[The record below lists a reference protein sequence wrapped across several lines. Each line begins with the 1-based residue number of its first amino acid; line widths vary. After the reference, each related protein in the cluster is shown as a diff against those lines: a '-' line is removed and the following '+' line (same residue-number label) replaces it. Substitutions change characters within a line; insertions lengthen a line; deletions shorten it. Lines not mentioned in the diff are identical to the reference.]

1 MKYNIITLLIINQ
14 IFYAISP
21 IPNWGL
27 SGQSVELE
35 ISSTYD
41 YILYDKTENG
51 LSVKLKKTI
60 TKDSNNELTT
70 QNYLTIY
77 QGSTNKGTV
86 PVDFN
91 DIDKQYTNKLGC
103 GILICPKGKFHP
115 YNFSGKTYI
124 DQPSGFVDNG
134 NWDLRCLEHKTGYF
148 YVFYLLNKGK
158 NFYYKYNGNIE
169 EKSGFIYSDFYDFK
183 FENEN
188 YGDDYYYK
196 FSVLKY
202 DGGNIRLSPD
212 SLKVNKGNGDVNQ
225 VSKGSSKNFNQAKTY
240 TQAYYDNN
248 FYFYYFTFND
258 ASDFESG
265 YSKSYIDFSSENDYK
280 NSVNNLNLEKKE
292 ETPLTFTENIEIKTM
307 NFIPGT
313 IYVYYKILNK
323 NKNTFYFGVIDIKK
337 NKVVY
342 NIEENFIEFIPNPT
356 KQGYEMFARTKN
368 SAYKICL
375 YKSSNSCV
383 NPSTCS
389 NLQLENSGNI
399 CSNVCSPGKVKL
411 VPDGYCVNSCDE
423 NIYTLNSEKT
433 ECGLCKYIN
442 SGNDFK
448 YKLVNTTGCISSIPI
463 NAEFYHEDSKLL
475 KCKDNYYLDDDNNCV
490 PDHCYVRCATCSEIG
505 TSMDDQKC
513 KSCTGGYQLVNENC
527 IVPPTT
533 IITPP
538 STLIINPTTEIIPS
552 SNLKVTPTTVVIPQ
566 TTIIKQQTTDIIE
579 TPITQ
584 IPEKVFKICSNK
596 RCDTCNEESNKI
608 KLCLSCDE
616 TKYKKVNYT
625 KNYSKYFNCMEEKE
639 LEIKY
644 YYDNSS
650 EQYKPCYKLCKKC
663 FGPGNVTS
671 HNCLECEDNYMFRP
685 GYNPNHNC
693 VVYAKYYYLSP
704 YNEYK
709 PLDSPICPE
718 VAKYT
723 LIKDNKTFCIYDC
736 KADETHQFLYSGKC
750 FNECPNGTS
759 NENYICKETDPDKI
773 YISENTIYINGN
785 NTIEII
791 EILAKTYAIEF
802 NYTSNHISTY
812 KNDEYNLLLYK
823 NPRIIG
829 STNLKVPDID
839 FGECY
844 DEVKKAYNIS
854 ETENLII
861 AIVDKKVKNNPSTF
875 YLFFH
880 PVSGVKLEIG
890 DICQNK
896 SIKMNENLLAML
908 DENNKNY
915 DLQIA
920 LADQGINIFD
930 INDPYYKDICYDFD
944 NPKNRDMALKDRIKE
959 TYVNVTLCDDGCTN
973 TGIDLKNKVAS
984 CDCKFNEV
992 TDNDLIHENAAI
1004 EYLVGEFFE
1013 IINSSNILVV
1023 KCYKY
1028 LFKYFTRS
1036 VGAIII
1042 LILFVSCLTFTGLF
1056 FTYELIRM
1064 KRYIFSLTEKYT
1076 SFLTN
1081 YSNIFKLFP
1090 PQRKNIKNK
1099 TAKIQI
1105 FKPKNEQDCKDNNI
1119 NSLHNDKKHGST
1131 RTINPISLLRQ
1142 QHNSKDLML
1151 SMKKRSSQF
1160 MPLKEISKVGPNEI
1174 FMEEGRKI
1182 KRFFKEYLETSPDD
1196 MEFDDAIKRDKRG
1209 FCRYFLDDLEEK
1221 QSLAYTFI
1229 ASDPINTRMIK
1240 LILFSLNITLDFVVI
1255 GLFYSEEYISELY
1268 QINEEDETFF
1278 SFIPRIFDKIIYTSL
1293 VSVLI
1298 GYLTDFF
1305 FLNENKVK
1313 GIFKREKD
1321 NKMILKRNIA
1331 LLIAEIQ
1338 KRYISFI
1345 IMTLVI
1351 FIISLYY
1358 ILCFNYVYP
1367 KTQIEWVKSSIL
1379 IIIIMQILSVLKC
1392 LYETIFR
1399 FLSFKCESEKLY
1411 KLSKLFENNLDY

>member
-1 MKYNIITLLIINQ
+1 MKYFILLLILNQ
-14 IFYAISP
+14 FFYVFSP
-21 IPNWGL
+21 IPNWSL
-27 SGQSVELE
+27 SDQSIDLM
-35 ISSTYD
+35 SNTTSYD
-41 YILYDKTENG
+41 YIIYKKTAYEIT
-51 LSVKLKKTI
+51 VTLKKTI
-60 TKDSNNELTT
+60 TKTSTGINSE
-70 QNYLTIY
+70 NYLTVD
-77 QGSTNKGTV
+77 GVGTMK
-86 PVDFN
+86 VDFE
-91 DIDKQYTNKLGC
+91 DIDSQYTNKLGKV
-103 GILICPKGKFHP
+103 ILICPKGKFHP
-115 YNFSGKTYI
+115 FDFKANEYI
-124 DQPSGFVDNG
+124 KHSTFIDVGD
-134 NWDLRCLEHKTGYF
+134 WDLRCYDHFSGYF
-148 YVFYLLNKGK
+148 LIFYLSK
-158 NFYYKYNGNIE
+158 NGNNFFYKFDTDYEMKECGYI
-169 EKSGFIYSDFYDFK
+169 SSYLYDFK
-183 FENEN
+183 LENKEGYQDKN
-188 YGDDYYYK
+188 YEYK
-196 FSVLKY
+196 FSILQNESGNLKLNGAALILNY
-202 DGGNIRLSPD
+202 EDKKVDKNVFQSTYIFKAKNNTQGSFD
-212 SLKVNKGNGDVNQ
+212 SQ
-225 VSKGSSKNFNQAKTY
+225 KNY
-240 TQAYYDNN
+240 
-248 FYFYYFTFND
+248 YYFTYNN
-258 ASDFESG
+258 ASDFKGG
-265 YSKSYIDFSSENDYK
+265 YSSTSVDFSSKSNYENSCK
-280 NSVNNLNLEKKE
+280 NKPVNTFDKSPLIFSDNVEILEMK
-292 ETPLTFTENIEIKTM
+292 
-307 NFIPGT
+307 FISGT
-313 IYVYYKILNK
+313 KYAYYKINNK
-323 NKNTFYFGVIDIKK
+323 NKNKIYYGLVDIQK
-337 NKVVY
+337 NQVLY
-342 NIEENFIEFIPNPT
+342 NLEDEITTFIPVSNS
-356 KQGYEMFARTKN
+356 EMLAITEN
-368 SAYKICL
+368 SAYKVCIIKSGSSCSETC
-375 YKSSNSCV
+375 SSNSLILDTEGNKCK
-383 NPSTCS
+383 NGCDS
-389 NLQLENSGNI
+389 N
-399 CSNVCSPGKVKL
+399 KVKL
-411 VPDGYCVNSCDE
+411 MTEGVCIYESDCDKKKYILSSDG
-423 NIYTLNSEKT
+423 K
-433 ECGLCKYIN
+433 ECGLCSYFYPNDNKYKFYDENSGCIN
-442 SGNDFK
+442 SIPN
-448 YKLVNTTGCISSIPI
+448 NTVY
-463 NAEFYHEDSKLL
+463 FHEDSKLL
-475 KCKDNYYLDDDNNCV
+475 KCKSNYHLNNNKCE
-490 PDHCYVRCATCSEIG
+490 PDSCFERCKTCSEIG
-505 TSMDDQKC
+505 SSIIDQKC
-513 KSCTGGYQLVNENC
+513 DSCKDNYKLENGNC
-527 IVPPTT
+527 INPPTT
-533 IITPP
+533 ILVQPT
-538 STLIINPTTEIIPS
+538 TIINPPTTLINP
-552 SNLKVTPTTVVIPQ
+552 PTTVITESL
-566 TTIIKQQTTDIIE
+566 TTIIPE
-579 TPITQ
+579 PIS
-584 IPEKVFKICSNK
+584 KDCRNK
-596 RCDTCNEESNKI
+596 KCDTCNRESNKMN
-608 KLCLSCDE
+608 LCLSCDE
-616 TKYKKVNYT
+616 NKFKKVNYT
-625 KNYSKYFNCMEEKE
+625 KNFSKYYDCQEETK

-644 YYDNSS
+644 YYDKEND
-650 EQYKPCYKLCKKC
+650 QYKPCYKLCKKC
-663 FGPGNVTS
+663 YGPGNVEE
-671 HNCLECEDNYMFRP
+671 HNCSECEDNYMFRP

-693 VVYAKYYYLSP
+693 VVYSKYFYLSP

-723 LIKDNKTFCIYDC
+723 LIKDNTTFCIYDC
-736 KADETHQFLYSGKC
+736 KADETHQFLYNGNC
-750 FNECPNGTS
+750 FQKCPNGTT
-759 NENYICKETDPDKI
+759 NKNYICKETDPNKI
-773 YISENTIYINGN
+773 YITENILYINGN

-791 EILAKTYAIEF
+791 ETLAKTYAIEF

-812 KNDEYNLLLYK
+812 KNDEFYLLLYK
-823 NPRIIG
+823 NPKIIG
-829 STNLKVPDID
+829 STNLKAPDID
-839 FGECY
+839 FGDCY
-844 DEVKKAYNIS
+844 YEVKRAYNIS
-854 ETENLII
+854 DKEDLII
-861 AIVDKKVKNNPSTF
+861 GIVDKKVNNNPSTF

-880 PVSGVKLEIG
+880 PVSGVKLETE

-896 SIKMNENLLAML
+896 SIKMNENLLSML
-908 DENNKNY
+908 DEKSENY
-915 DLQIA
+915 ELQKS
-920 LADQGINIFD
+920 LTDQGINIFD
-930 INDPYYKDICYDFD
+930 INDPYFKDICYDFD
-944 NPKNRDMALKDRIKE
+944 NPKSRDMALKDRIKE

-1013 IINSSNILVV
+1013 LINSSNILVV

-1036 VGAIII
+1036 IGAIII

-1105 FKPKNEQDCKDNNI
+1105 FKSRNDQDCKDNNI

-1131 RTINPISLLRQ
+1131 RTINPISLSRQ

-1278 SFIPRIFDKIIYTSL
+1278 SFIPRVFDKIIYTSL

-1321 NKMILKRNIA
+1321 NRMILKRNIA